1 LEIPKDKTIV
11 WRLTDFMTTATQSS
25 AAASMNRIVI
35 ATSFSFVVT
44 QLDVTIVN
52 VALPHIAASLSVNV
66 AGLSWVVDAY
76 TLPFAVLMLSAGVL
90 GDRFGSRLTYL
101 IGLGIFGLASLA
113 CGLAPNAATMIGARA
128 AQGAGAALLIPSS
141 LALLSQAAGDD
152 HALRARAVGLWTA
165 AGSVAI
171 AAGPVIGGVLVASM
185 GWRSIFLVNV
195 PLCAVGALL
204 TVQSV
209 SSTTHSDLAHHLDPV
224 GQLLSI
230 LALTG
235 LTCSVIELRPLGI
248 HHPLVIGGAI
258 LALVAGVG
266 FYFAETKSAEP
277 MLPFG
282 LFKLPNF
289 SPSVVF
295 GTIMNLTFY
304 GMIFVLSLYLQQAR
318 GYSALGTG
326 LAYLPMMTTFIVSNV
341 ASGIVAARTGP
352 RFPMILGAAVTLAG
366 YAMFSQFGSA
376 TPYVAMLVPFI
387 VLPAGM
393 GFAIPA
399 MTAAV
404 LSSVDR
410 TRSGTASAVLN
421 ASRQTGGAMGVAIF
435 GALVGNTAVQIVQG
449 IKMASLTSVVLL
461 LIATVLAWKFIRR
474 GQGSVAMEDRVG
486 FQME

>member
-1 LEIPKDKTIV
+1 
-11 WRLTDFMTTATQSS
+11 MTSATQSS
-25 AAASMNRIVI
+25 ATASINRIVI

-52 VALPHIAASLSVNV
+52 VALPHIAASLSVRV

-101 IGLGIFGLASLA
+101 IGLAIFGVASLA
-113 CGLAPNAATMIGARA
+113 CGLAPNATTMIAARA

-141 LALLSQAAGDD
+141 LALLSHAAGED

-171 AAGPVIGGVLVASM
+171 AAGPVIGGLLVTSM

-195 PLCAVGALL
+195 PLCAVGVVL
-204 TVQSV
+204 TMQSV
-209 SSTTHSDLAHHLDPV
+209 SSTNHSDATHHLDPV

-248 HHPLVIGGAI
+248 HHPLVIGGTI
-258 LALVAGVG
+258 LAVVAGSA
-266 FYFAETKSAEP
+266 FYFAEAKSAEP

-282 LFKLPNF
+282 LFHLPNF
-289 SPSVVF
+289 SPSVIF

-341 ASGIVAARTGP
+341 ASGMVASRTGP
-352 RFPMILGAAVTLAG
+352 RFPMIAGAAVTLAG
-366 YAMFSQFGSA
+366 YAMLSQLGYA
-376 TPYVAMLVPFI
+376 TPYIAMLVPFI

-410 TRSGTASAVLN
+410 KRSGTASAVLN
-421 ASRQTGGAMGVAIF
+421 ASRQTGGAIGVAIF
-435 GALVGNTAVQIVQG
+435 GALVGNTPVQIVQG
-449 IKMASLTSVVLL
+449 LKLASLTSLALL
-461 LIATVLAWKFIRR
+461 FIATLVAWKFIRR
-474 GQGSVAMEDRVG
+474 TQGNVGMEDKIG
-486 FQME
+486 FQFE

>member
-1 LEIPKDKTIV
+1 
-11 WRLTDFMTTATQSS
+11 
-25 AAASMNRIVI
+25 MNRIVI

-52 VALPHIAASLSVNV
+52 VALPHIAASLSVRV

-101 IGLGIFGLASLA
+101 IGLGIFGVASLA
-113 CGLAPNAATMIGARA
+113 CGLAPNAATMIAARA

-141 LALLSQAAGDD
+141 LALLSHAAGDD

-171 AAGPVIGGVLVASM
+171 AAGPVIGGLLVASM

-195 PLCAVGALL
+195 PLCALGVVL
-204 TVQSV
+204 TLKSV
-209 SSTTHSDLAHHLDPV
+209 SSTAHSDATRHLDPV

-258 LALVAGVG
+258 LAVVAGFA

-282 LFKLPNF
+282 LFHLPNF
-289 SPSVVF
+289 SPSVIF

-326 LAYLPMMTTFIVSNV
+326 LAYLPMMITFIVSNV
-341 ASGIVAARTGP
+341 ASGMVASRTGP
-352 RFPMILGAAVTLAG
+352 RFPMILGSAVALAG
-366 YAMFSQFGSA
+366 YAMLSQFGYT
-376 TPYVAMLVPFI
+376 TPYVAMLAPFI
-387 VLPAGM
+387 ILPAGM

-410 TRSGTASAVLN
+410 KRSGTASAVLN
-421 ASRQTGGAMGVAIF
+421 ASRQTGGAIGVAIF
-435 GALVGNTAVQIVQG
+435 GALVGNTPVQIVQG
-449 IKMASLTSVVLL
+449 LRIASLTSLALL
-461 LIATVLAWKFIRR
+461 LIATLVAWKFIRR
-474 GQGSVAMEDRVG
+474 SHGNVEVEGKIG
-486 FQME
+486 FQFE

>member
-1 LEIPKDKTIV
+1 
-11 WRLTDFMTTATQSS
+11 
-25 AAASMNRIVI
+25 MNRIVI

-52 VALPHIAASLSVNV
+52 VALPHIASSLSVRV

-90 GDRFGSRLTYL
+90 GDRVGSRLTYL
-101 IGLGIFGLASLA
+101 IGLAIFGLASLA
-113 CGLAPNAATMIGARA
+113 CGLAPNAATMIAARA

-171 AAGPVIGGVLVASM
+171 AAGPVIGGMLVASM

-195 PLCAVGALL
+195 PLCAVGAVL
-204 TVQSV
+204 TMQSV
-209 SSTTHSDLAHHLDPV
+209 SSTTHSDVTHHLDPV

-235 LTCSVIELRPLGI
+235 LTCSVIELRPMGI
-248 HHPLVIGGAI
+248 HHPLVIGGGI
-258 LALVAGVG
+258 LAVVAGVAL
-266 FYFAETKSAEP
+266 YFAEP

-282 LFKLPNF
+282 LFHLPNF
-289 SPSVVF
+289 SPSVIF

-326 LAYLPMMTTFIVSNV
+326 LAYLPMMTTFIISNV
-341 ASGIVAARTGP
+341 ASGMVASRTGP
-352 RFPMILGAAVTLAG
+352 RFPMIVGAAVTLAG
-366 YAMFSQFGSA
+366 YAMFSQLGS
-376 TPYVAMLVPFI
+376 TTTYFAMLVPFI

-410 TRSGTASAVLN
+410 KRSGTASAVLN
-421 ASRQTGGAMGVAIF
+421 ASRQTGGAIGVAIF
-435 GALVGNTAVQIVQG
+435 GALVGNTPVQIVQG
-449 IKMASLTSVVLL
+449 MKMASLTSVGLL
-461 LIATVLAWKFIRR
+461 LIATLVAWKFIRR
-474 GQGSVAMEDRVG
+474 TQENVGMEDRIG
-486 FQME
+486 FQIE